1 MEESFSR
8 VRLNFDLWYCVCRQI
23 YGIGTHKDL
32 ASLCLV
38 SKQMKIAA
46 TPWLYRSIRLDFGS
60 SCNRPQYLKSIL
72 GLHPK
77 LVREVAVQGLD
88 PTMDRTSVESL
99 IEIIP
104 SIPNLERF
112 HWKASETVP
121 DSLTGA
127 VEAHPSVK
135 QMVADSC
142 IFVNGKDAIY
152 VFDPALTLPLSRTA
166 AKEAILELTPVR
178 RTIDTRAK
186 LDSFYFTSYCFPS
199 GLEAVHHID
208 ATRLNELTLDSCNN
222 IGYLFNGLLY
232 NISRIRLKR
241 LVISRSQTQ
250 SSVGYIGREKIEC
263 FLMVY
268 KGLENI
274 AFSNL
279 GQDRPSLAAILA
291 QGRSLRVLKLYESRS
306 TRTSETR
313 NPAKFNEVED
323 VARIRKSCPHLEQ
336 LIIDQGCNCGRRRC
350 CCKSSIRGDMHE
362 LDAIHKSFSILQ
374 IHHKGLQT
382 RSTKV

>member
-1 MEESFSR
+1 MAE
-8 VRLNFDLWYCVCRQI
+8 
-23 YGIGTHKDL
+23 
-32 ASLCLV
+32 
-38 SKQMKIAA
+38 
-46 TPWLYRSIRLDFGS
+46 
-60 SCNRPQYLKSIL
+60 
-72 GLHPK
+72 
-77 LVREVAVQGLD
+77 
-88 PTMDRTSVESL
+88 
-99 IEIIP
+99 
-104 SIPNLERF
+104 
-112 HWKASETVP
+112 
-121 DSLTGA
+121 
-127 VEAHPSVK
+127 
-135 QMVADSC
+135 SC
-142 IFVNGKDAIY
+142 IFVNGKDGIH

-166 AKEAILELTPVR
+166 AKEAIFELTPVR
-178 RTIDTRAK
+178 RTMDTRAK

-208 ATRLNELTLDSCNN
+208 ATRLNELTLNSCNN

-268 KGLENI
+268 KGLEEI

-279 GQDRPSLAAILA
+279 GQDRPSLAAVLA
-291 QGRSLRVLKLYESRS
+291 QGRSLRVLKVHESRS
-306 TRTSETR
+306 TRTSKTR
-313 NPAKFNEVED
+313 NPAMFNEVED

-362 LDAIHKSFSILQ
+362 LDAIHKSFSNLQ